1 MYQHDSLLLAPGP
14 TTVPR
19 QILESMNLPMTGHRT
34 KEFSQIIHQASRDLQ
49 TIFGAKNPVAIL
61 TSSGTSALEA
71 AMVNIV
77 NPDDH
82 IVIIVSGAFGDRFKK
97 IAASYPFNA
106 HIFEVEWGNGVDIEE
121 FEAYINALDENITA
135 VFTQFCET
143 STSVKHPIREL
154 GKLVHDID
162 PNIYFVVDGVSIIG
176 AVDVDMERDNID
188 LLVAGSQ
195 KAIMLP
201 PGAAFV
207 AYNNRSIERF
217 KEVTTSRFY
226 LDLNKYIT
234 SLNDDSTP
242 FTPAVSLIRGVQ
254 TYCDLINEEQFENT
268 IKRHEVCKE
277 AVRAGIKA
285 LDIDLLVEDQFASPT
300 VTAFVPNKE
309 EVKPIK
315 DELLNRFNI
324 TIAGGQQHLKGS
336 ILRVGH
342 MGKVS
347 PNDMLKFISALEI
360 VLSELRGTSV
370 LGKGITKFQEVI
382 NQYV

>member
-1 MYQHDSLLLAPGP
+1 MYQHDSLLLVPGP

>member
-176 AVDVDMERDNID
+176 AVDVDMDRDNID

-207 AYNNRSIERF
+207 AYNDRSIERF

-347 PNDMLKFISALEI
+347 PNDMLKFISALEF

>member
-207 AYNNRSIERF
+207 AYNDRFIERF

>member
-1 MYQHDSLLLAPGP
+1 M
-14 TTVPR
+14 
-19 QILESMNLPMTGHRT
+19 
-34 KEFSQIIHQASRDLQ
+34 
-49 TIFGAKNPVAIL
+49 
-61 TSSGTSALEA
+61 
-71 AMVNIV
+71 
-77 NPDDH
+77 
-82 IVIIVSGAFGDRFKK
+82 
-97 IAASYPFNA
+97 
-106 HIFEVEWGNGVDIEE
+106 
-121 FEAYINALDENITA
+121 
-135 VFTQFCET
+135 
-143 STSVKHPIREL
+143 
-154 GKLVHDID
+154 
-162 PNIYFVVDGVSIIG
+162 
-176 AVDVDMERDNID
+176 
-188 LLVAGSQ
+188 
-195 KAIMLP
+195 
-201 PGAAFV
+201 
-207 AYNNRSIERF
+207 
-217 KEVTTSRFY
+217 
-226 LDLNKYIT
+226 
-234 SLNDDSTP
+234 
-242 FTPAVSLIRGVQ
+242 
-254 TYCDLINEEQFENT
+254 
-268 IKRHEVCKE
+268 CKE

>member
-254 TYCDLINEEQFENT
+254 TYCDLINEVQFENT

>member
-106 HIFEVEWGNGVDIEE
+106 HIFEVEWGNAVDIEE

-154 GKLVHDID
+154 GKLVHDIN

-207 AYNNRSIERF
+207 AYNDRSIERF

-254 TYCDLINEEQFENT
+254 TYCDLIKEEKFENT

-277 AVRAGIKA
+277 AVRAAIKA
-285 LDIDLLVEDQFASPT
+285 LDIDLLVEEHFASPT

>member
-207 AYNNRSIERF
+207 AYNDRSIERF

-360 VLSELRGTSV
+360 VLSELRGASV

>member
-207 AYNNRSIERF
+207 AYNDRSIERF

-254 TYCDLINEEQFENT
+254 TYCDLINEESFENT

>member
-162 PNIYFVVDGVSIIG
+162 SNIYFVVDGVSIIG

-207 AYNNRSIERF
+207 AYNDRSIERF

>member
-207 AYNNRSIERF
+207 AYNDRSIERF

-268 IKRHEVCKE
+268 IKRHAVCKE

>member
-154 GKLVHDID
+154 GKLVHDIN

-207 AYNNRSIERF
+207 AYNDRSIERF

-254 TYCDLINEEQFENT
+254 TYCDLIKEEKFENT

-277 AVRAGIKA
+277 AVRAAIKA
-285 LDIDLLVEDQFASPT
+285 LDIDLLVEEHFASPT

>member
-207 AYNNRSIERF
+207 AYNDRSIERF

>member
-97 IAASYPFNA
+97 TAASYPFNA

-309 EVKPIK
+309 EIKPIK

>member
-19 QILESMNLPMTGHRT
+19 EILESMNQPMTGHRT

-49 TIFGAKNPVAIL
+49 TIFGAKHPVAIL

-71 AMVNIV
+71 AMVNV
-77 NPDDH
+77 ANPEDD
-82 IVIIVSGAFGDRFKK
+82 IVIIVSGAFGDRFRK
-97 IAASYPFNA
+97 IASSYPFKA
-106 HIFEVEWGNGVDIEE
+106 HIFEVEWGKGVDLKE
-121 FEAYINALDENITA
+121 FETYLNSLNVDVKA

-143 STSVKHPIREL
+143 STSVKHPINAL
-154 GKLVHDID
+154 GKLVKQFNPD
-162 PNIYFVVDGVSIIG
+162 IYFVVDGVSIIG
-176 AVDVDMERDNID
+176 AVEVDLEQDNID
-188 LLVAGSQ
+188 VLVSGSQ

-207 AYNNRSIERF
+207 AYNDRAIERF

-254 TYCDLINEEQFENT
+254 TYCDLIQEEKFENT
-268 IKRHEVCKE
+268 IKRHEVCKT
-277 AVRAGIKA
+277 AVRESLKA
-285 LDIDLLVEDQFASPT
+285 LGMELLVEDEFASPT
-300 VTAFVPNKE
+300 VTAFVPKKD
-309 EVKPIK
+309 EVKTIK

-324 TIAGGQQHLKGS
+324 TIAGGQQHLKGT

-347 PNDMLKFISALEI
+347 PNDMLQFISALEI
-360 VLSELRGTSV
+360 ILSEIREQSV
-370 LGKGITKFQEVI
+370 LGKGVSKFQEVV

>member
-207 AYNNRSIERF
+207 AYNDRSIERF
-217 KEVTTSRFY
+217 KEVTTSSFY

-254 TYCDLINEEQFENT
+254 TDCDLINEEQFENT

>member
-1 MYQHDSLLLAPGP
+1 MYQHDSSLLAPGP

-207 AYNNRSIERF
+207 AYNDRSIERF

>member
-207 AYNNRSIERF
+207 AYNDRSIERF

-309 EVKPIK
+309 EIKPIK

>member
-77 NPDDH
+77 NQDDH

-207 AYNNRSIERF
+207 AYNDRSIERF

>member
-207 AYNNRSIERF
+207 AYNDRSIERF

-300 VTAFVPNKE
+300 VTAFVP
-309 EVKPIK
+309 VSY
-315 DELLNRFNI
+315 
-324 TIAGGQQHLKGS
+324 THLTLPTTS
-336 ILRVGH
+336 RV
-342 MGKVS
+342 
-347 PNDMLKFISALEI
+347 
-360 VLSELRGTSV
+360 
-370 LGKGITKFQEVI
+370 
-382 NQYV
+382 

>member
-19 QILESMNLPMTGHRT
+19 QILESINLPMTGHRT

-106 HIFEVEWGNGVDIEE
+106 HIFEVEWGYGVDIEE

-207 AYNNRSIERF
+207 AYNDRSIERF

>member
-1 MYQHDSLLLAPGP
+1 MYQYDSLLLAPGP

-19 QILESMNLPMTGHRT
+19 QILESMNQPMTGHRT
-34 KEFSQIIHQASRDLQ
+34 SEFSQIIHNASRDLQ
-49 TIFGAKNPVAIL
+49 TIFGTDHPVAIL

-71 AMVNIV
+71 AMVNIT

-82 IVIIVSGAFGDRFKK
+82 IVIIVSGAFGDRFRK
-97 IAASYPFNA
+97 IASAYPFNA
-106 HIFEVEWGNGVDIEE
+106 HIFEVEWGNGIDLEAFETYLKSLKVDV
-121 FEAYINALDENITA
+121 TA

-143 STSVKHPIREL
+143 STSVKHPIHEL
-154 GKLVHDID
+154 GRMVHQINPD
-162 PNIYFVVDGVSIIG
+162 IYFVVDGVSIIG

-188 LLVAGSQ
+188 VLVAGSQ

-207 AYNNRSIERF
+207 AYNNRAKTRF
-217 KEVTTSRFY
+217 GEVTTSRFY

-234 SLNDDSTP
+234 SLQDDSTP
-242 FTPAVSLIRGVQ
+242 FTPAVSLIRGIQ
-254 TYCDLINEEQFENT
+254 TYCDLISEEQFENT
-268 IKRHEVCKE
+268 IKRHELCRN
-277 AVRAGIKA
+277 AVRESIKA

-300 VTAFVPNKE
+300 VTAFVPKKE
-309 EVKPIK
+309 EVKKIK

-324 TIAGGQQHLKGS
+324 TIAGGQQHLKGT

-342 MGKVS
+342 MGQVS
-347 PNDMLKFISALEI
+347 PNDMLQFISALEI
-360 VLSELRGTSV
+360 ILSDIRGESV
-370 LGKGITKFQEVI
+370 LGKGVSKFQEVV

>member
-106 HIFEVEWGNGVDIEE
+106 HIFEVEWGYGVDIEE

-207 AYNNRSIERF
+207 AYNDRSIERF

>member
-49 TIFGAKNPVAIL
+49 TIFGAKHPVAIL

-106 HIFEVEWGNGVDIEE
+106 HIFEVEWGNGVDIEG

-207 AYNNRSIERF
+207 AYNDRSIERF

-234 SLNDDSTP
+234 SLSDDSTP

-254 TYCDLINEEQFENT
+254 TYCDLITEEKFENT

-315 DELLNRFNI
+315 DELQNRFNI

-360 VLSELRGTSV
+360 ILSELRGTSV

>member
-49 TIFGAKNPVAIL
+49 TIFGDKNPVAIL

-309 EVKPIK
+309 EVKPIE

>member
-154 GKLVHDID
+154 GKLVHDIN

-207 AYNNRSIERF
+207 AYNDRSIERF

>member
-207 AYNNRSIERF
+207 AYNDRSIERF

-254 TYCDLINEEQFENT
+254 TYCDLINEESFENT

-360 VLSELRGTSV
+360 VLSELRSTSV

>member
-71 AMVNIV
+71 AMVNII

-207 AYNNRSIERF
+207 AYNDRSIERF

>member
-207 AYNNRSIERF
+207 AYNDRSIERF

-285 LDIDLLVEDQFASPT
+285 LDIDLLVEDQFASTT

>member
-207 AYNNRSIERF
+207 AYNNRYIERF

>member
-176 AVDVDMERDNID
+176 AVDVDMERYNID

>member
-34 KEFSQIIHQASRDLQ
+34 QEFSQIIHQASRDLQ
-49 TIFGAKNPVAIL
+49 TIFGAKHPVAIL

-97 IAASYPFNA
+97 IAASYPFNV

-143 STSVKHPIREL
+143 STSVKHPIHEL

-176 AVDVDMERDNID
+176 AVDVNMERDNID

-207 AYNNRSIERF
+207 AYNDRSIERF

-254 TYCDLINEEQFENT
+254 TYCDLIKEEKFENT

-360 VLSELRGTSV
+360 ILSELRGTSV

>member
-207 AYNNRSIERF
+207 AYNDRSIERF

-309 EVKPIK
+309 EVKSIK

>member
-1 MYQHDSLLLAPGP
+1 MYQYDSLLLAPGP

-19 QILESMNLPMTGHRT
+19 QILESMNQPMTGHRT
-34 KEFSQIIHQASRDLQ
+34 SEFSQIIHNASRDLQ
-49 TIFGAKNPVAIL
+49 TIFGTDHPVAIL

-71 AMVNIV
+71 AMVNIT

-82 IVIIVSGAFGDRFKK
+82 IVIIVSGAFGDRFRK
-97 IAASYPFNA
+97 IASAYPFNA
-106 HIFEVEWGNGVDIEE
+106 HIFEVEWGNGIDLEAFETYLKSLKVDV
-121 FEAYINALDENITA
+121 TA

-143 STSVKHPIREL
+143 STSVKHPIHEL
-154 GKLVHDID
+154 GRMVHQINPD
-162 PNIYFVVDGVSIIG
+162 IYFVVDGVSIIG

-188 LLVAGSQ
+188 VLVAGSQ

-207 AYNNRSIERF
+207 AYNDRAKTRF
-217 KEVTTSRFY
+217 GEVTTSRFY

-234 SLNDDSTP
+234 SLQDDSTP
-242 FTPAVSLIRGVQ
+242 FTPAVSLIRGIQ
-254 TYCDLINEEQFENT
+254 TYCDLISEEQFENT
-268 IKRHEVCKE
+268 IKRHELCRN
-277 AVRAGIKA
+277 AVRESIKA

-300 VTAFVPNKE
+300 VTAFVPKKE
-309 EVKPIK
+309 EVKKIK

-324 TIAGGQQHLKGS
+324 TIAGGQQHLKGT

-342 MGKVS
+342 MGQVS
-347 PNDMLKFISALEI
+347 PNDMLQFISALEI
-360 VLSELRGTSV
+360 ILSDIRGESV
-370 LGKGITKFQEVI
+370 LGKGVSKFQEVV

>member
-19 QILESMNLPMTGHRT
+19 QILESINLPMTGHRT

-49 TIFGAKNPVAIL
+49 TIFGAKNPVAVL

-106 HIFEVEWGNGVDIEE
+106 HIFEVEWGYGVDIEE

-207 AYNNRSIERF
+207 AYNDRSIERF

>member
-207 AYNNRSIERF
+207 AYNDRSIERF

-347 PNDMLKFISALEI
+347 PNDMLKFISALEF

>member
-106 HIFEVEWGNGVDIEE
+106 HIFEVEWGNCVDIEE